1 MAGVTGA
8 SFAGR
13 VQQGGHRDRVAR
25 TSRAE
30 HVNAGHRWWSSP
42 IACLVAII
50 ASACGSSS
58 SSSSGDNTSGTAPA
72 LGADV
77 TLAPDGTPKQGG
89 DLIYGVEAES
99 DGYNPWKNRFAAS
112 GTEVGLAVYDP
123 LAAFDSNDNTQPYL
137 AQSMTPS
144 ADNMTWTITAR
155 PNIKFHNGQPLDGE
169 AMRIFFEHLR
179 ADALVGIAFKPIDFG
194 CRRPDESLGRGDHD
208 EDAMG
213 HVPGVLDGSG
223 WHGHR
228 AGDGRQPGQPGADR
242 HRSRSSTSAGNRTRP
257 SRPSATR
264 TTGAKTPTATS
275 SPTSTR
281 VEFRPI
287 PDFTVRG
294 SSLEAGD
301 LTMIHITDARSIQKF
316 QQAAADGKYQIVLDR
331 GEREEGFIMLNTSK
345 PPLDDIRVR
354 QALAYATDRNL
365 INNVVNEG
373 QREIGD
379 GIFTQGSPWRVD
391 VPSCQSA
398 DPAPDGCWPDYDPAK
413 ATELVNEYEAEK
425 GPISFELANS
435 GTDDRVINLLKEQW
449 GAVGVDV
456 SVTLIDQSTFIAN
469 AALGNFQA
477 YDWRQFGGLD
487 PDYDDIWWTSENAG
501 RRHRVELRPQ
511 QGSEDRRRARSKGAR
526 RPIRPCASRPTP
538 PLQTPDQQ

>member
-1 MAGVTGA
+1 MQGA
-8 SFAGR
+8 SNRGDTVTEGPEHSGR
-13 VQQGGHRDRVAR
+13 ARQRRAPVVVVA
-25 TSRAE
+25 
-30 HVNAGHRWWSSP
+30 
-42 IACLVAII
+42 IACLVAIV

-58 SSSSGDNTSGTAPA
+58 SSEQRRQHVRNGAGRSA
-72 LGADV
+72 LMSPSP
-77 TLAPDGTPKQGG
+77 PDGTPKQGG

-123 LAAFDSNDNTQPYL
+123 LAAFDANDNTQPYL

-179 ADALVGIAFKPIDFG
+179 ADALVGIAFKPIDSVAVD
-194 CRRPDESLGRGDHD
+194 PTNPL
-208 EDAMG
+208 AVVITM
-213 HVPGVLDGSG
+213 
-223 WHGHR
+223 
-228 AGDGRQPGQPGADR
+228 
-242 HRSRSSTSAGNRTRP
+242 
-257 SRPSATR
+257 
-264 TTGAKTPTATS
+264 KTPWATFPVFLTGQGGMVTAPAMADNPDSRVPIGTGPFKYVS
-275 SPTSTR
+275 WEPDKAFKAERNPDYWRKDANGIQLPYLDS

-379 GIFTQGSPWRVD
+379 GIFTQGSPWGSTSRRV
-391 VPSCQSA
+391 
-398 DPAPDGCWPDYDPAK
+398 
-413 ATELVNEYEAEK
+413 
-425 GPISFELANS
+425 
-435 GTDDRVINLLKEQW
+435 
-449 GAVGVDV
+449 
-456 SVTLIDQSTFIAN
+456 
-469 AALGNFQA
+469 
-477 YDWRQFGGLD
+477 
-487 PDYDDIWWTSENAG
+487 
-501 RRHRVELRPQ
+501 
-511 QGSEDRRRARSKGAR
+511 
-526 RPIRPCASRPTP
+526 SRPTRARWLLARLRP
-538 PLQTPDQQ
+538 GQGHRARQRVRGREGPDLLRAGEQRHGRPGDQPSERAVGCRRCRRERHADRPVDLHRQRGARQLPGQRLAPVRWPRPRLRRHLVDVGERREKASR